1 MTNVATPIFVRD
13 IDTANKLIAN
23 AKGKTVVNV
32 FVLDHN
38 DAITVINQLGA
49 LVTVQPVKHFG
60 DKEAYIEAPEQ
71 LTADYRKTHMHRL
84 AGQVFTS
91 TYQGVDASFEITEDG
106 LFKSLITDTVYK
118 SPSTALAMSW
128 EGRVKG
134 KGVVNGYY
142 HPKNK
147 NGNCIDEELKKYI
160 ERGE

>member
-1 MTNVATPIFVRD
+1 MNKIATPIFVRD
-13 IDTANKLIAN
+13 IETAKKLIAD
-23 AKGKTVVNV
+23 AKGAPVINV

-38 DAITVINQLGA
+38 DAIDVISQLGK
-49 LVTVQPVKHFG
+49 VITVQPVKHFG
-60 DKEAYIEAPEQ
+60 DKAAYIEAPEQ
-71 LTADYRKTHMHRL
+71 LTSEYRKTHMHRL

-91 TYQGVDASFEITEDG
+91 TYQGVDASFKITKDG
-106 LFKSLITDTVYK
+106 LFKSLITNEIYK
-118 SPSTALAMSW
+118 SPSTALAMGW

-147 NGNCIDEELKKYI
+147 AGNSIDEELKQYI